1 MLRFQTVLLTLLF
14 VAPIHAFAQNDD
26 ADLEAQFMDEDF
38 SETPTT
44 PTTLPPST
52 ATPIAP
58 SAPSIEVPLV
68 EEAPIGHEAPVIAEP
83 LPAAPPDDLD
93 LPPEESFPP
102 PEIQEPAFT
111 DTPEPE
117 GAFPQPEIQ
126 AEPIPEPEMQAPVA
140 QAPQEAAPIGDEPDL
155 AKEARFHRIYKMF
168 NQQPTSNEQWNTA
181 LGKSTQSTYQI
192 QKGDNLWSLSQTLF
206 ADPNFW
212 PKIWS
217 LNSGTIEN
225 PHEIRPGKS
234 LQFTPGTMGDAPTLA
249 VTDSPAAPGTA
260 EVAQTSAE
268 PTGPEALPVGPNGEP
283 DFSKVKIQEPKR
295 AVIPVVPPPRSLPK
309 WKYRGEGDKEPLI
322 LELTQVNRN
331 FGSPQMVLPYFATEG
346 ELPAFGEVVGTEGG
360 FVSATDYQY
369 ITIKMS
375 QALSEK
381 LATAVRVT
389 DHISA
394 GKLNAEAKVV
404 QVQGEIEIMETVNSR
419 EGLYRAMVTR
429 SVAPIEIGAKL
440 IAGPMP
446 TYSVKE
452 DGDVVNLDGQ
462 IIGGYSFRGK
472 VFGDDSIVY
481 FNKGSRQGVTVGQ
494 IINIYKSVPVRVA
507 NSKVIENELP
517 LGRIKVLRTSE
528 NFLTAVVLKAN
539 EDIRV
544 GDSGIRNQSKQ

>member
-1 MLRFQTVLLTLLF
+1 MLRFQTVLLTLFLI
-14 VAPIHAFAQNDD
+14 APIYTFAQNDD

-38 SETPTT
+38 SETPTS
-44 PTTLPPST
+44 TTLPPAT
-52 ATPIAP
+52 AAPVQAAPI
-58 SAPSIEVPLV
+58 
-68 EEAPIGHEAPVIAEP
+68 EEAPIATEAPVAPVIAEP
-83 LPAAPPDDLD
+83 KPATPPVDVD
-93 LPPEESFPP
+93 LPPEESFPE

-117 GAFPQPEIQ
+117 SAFPEPELQAEPVPQPEL
-126 AEPIPEPEMQAPVA
+126 EAPVA
-140 QAPQEAAPIGDEPDL
+140 QAPQEASPIGDEPDL
-155 AKEARFHRIYKMF
+155 AREARFHRIYKMF
-168 NQQPTSNEQWNTA
+168 NQQPTSNEQWNSA
-181 LGKSTQSTYQI
+181 LGKSSQSMYQI

-234 LQFTPGTMGDAPTLA
+234 LQFTPGTMGDAPVLA
-249 VTDSPAAPGTA
+249 VTDTPVAGAPA
-260 EVAQTSAE
+260 EVAKAPAE
-268 PTGPEALPVGPNGEP
+268 PTGPEVLPVGPNGEP
-283 DFSKVKIQEPKR
+283 DFSKVKIQESKK
-295 AVIPVVPPPRSLPK
+295 VVNPVAAPPRSLPQ

-369 ITIKMS
+369 ITVKMS

-381 LATAVRVT
+381 MATAVRVT
-389 DHISA
+389 DHISS
-394 GKLNAEAKVV
+394 GKVGAEAKIV
-404 QVQGEIEIMETVNSR
+404 QIQGEIEIMETVNSR
-419 EGLYRAMVTR
+419 EGLYRAMVKR

-446 TYSVKE
+446 TYTVKE
-452 DGDVVNLDGQ
+452 EGDVINLDGR

-494 IINIYKSVPVRVA
+494 IINIYKSVPVRVP

-517 LGRIKVLRTSE
+517 LGKIKVLRTSE
-528 NFLTAVVLKAN
+528 NFLTGVVLKSS